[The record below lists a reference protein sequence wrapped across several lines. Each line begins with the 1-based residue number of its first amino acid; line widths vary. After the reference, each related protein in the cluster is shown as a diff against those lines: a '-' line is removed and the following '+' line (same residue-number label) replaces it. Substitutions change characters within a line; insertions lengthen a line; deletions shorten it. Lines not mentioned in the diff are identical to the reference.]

1 MPNLMVL
8 LYICNTVLCNIKPLH
23 MLITQSAG
31 KFLKRKNSI
40 NLGGTL
46 IHFKEPVVMGVVNV
60 TPDSFYDGG
69 KLTDTESLL
78 QLVGKMVDDGAAIID
93 VGAMSTRPGAALIST
108 KTELERLLPAVHAIR
123 KNFPDI
129 HLSVDT
135 FRSWVAVRV
144 IEETGP
150 IIVNDIS
157 GGSLDSKMFETI
169 GKMNVPYILTHI
181 QGTPQNM
188 HENPQY
194 TDVVRDV
201 SQWLS
206 DRVKQ
211 LVKYGVKD
219 VIIDPGF
226 GFGKNVGHNYE
237 LLNRLDSFKV
247 FQLPVMAG
255 LSRKSLVWKLLDI
268 LPEDALNG
276 TTAVNT
282 MALLGGA
289 DILRVHDVKQAM
301 EAIKVYNALKSTV
314 S

>member
-1 MPNLMVL
+1 
-8 LYICNTVLCNIKPLH
+8 

-40 NLGGTL
+40 NLAGNL
-46 IHFKEPVVMGVVNV
+46 IQFSQPVVMGVVNV

-69 KLTDTESLL
+69 KLSNTDILL
-78 QLVGKMVDDGAAIID
+78 QLVETMIKEGAAIID
-93 VGAMSTRPGAALIST
+93 VGAMSTRPGAKLIST
-108 KTELERLLPAVHAIR
+108 KTELERLLPAVHVIR
-123 KNFPDI
+123 NNFPEI
-129 HLSVDT
+129 SISVDT

-144 IEETGP
+144 IEEIGP

-157 GGSLDSKMFETI
+157 GGTLDSKMFETI

-194 TDVVRDV
+194 DDVVQEV
-201 SQWLS
+201 SHWLS

-211 LVKYGVKD
+211 LVKFGVKD
-219 VIIDPGF
+219 VIVDPGF
-226 GFGKNVGHNYE
+226 GFGKNIMHNYE

-247 FQLPVMAG
+247 FQLPVMVG
-255 LSRKSLVWKLLDI
+255 LSRKSMVWNLLNI
-268 LPEDALNG
+268 KPAEALSG
-276 TTAVNT
+276 TVVVNT

-289 DILRVHDVKQAM
+289 DILRVHDVKEAV
-301 EAIKVYNALKSTV
+301 EAIKIFNALKSTV